1 MSSALPARPIVFP
14 SRTYNPPQQLQQ
26 PHQLQQHQPPPSS
39 SLPGPSNLSFPA
51 PSSTPAAYIVN
62 NAAAPPAPG
71 AGASVDGKAV
81 AATPAAAP
89 ATPQP
94 LTLEQQHITAVDGIV
109 PTLQ

>member
-1 MSSALPARPIVFP
+1 MSSTLPARPIVFP

-26 PHQLQQHQPPPSS
+26 SLPHQQQPASSS
-39 SLPGPSNLSFPA
+39 SLPGPSNVSFPA
-51 PSSTPAAYIVN
+51 PTSAPAYTANNGPIPSTQGAGTAVDVK
-62 NAAAPPAPG
+62 PAPT
-71 AGASVDGKAV
+71 
-81 AATPAAAP
+81 TPSIAP